1 MVVKVL
7 NVGAVDA
14 EDVVDSSRREVLD
27 DVVDN
32 TLLREGLLT

>member
-1 MVVKVL
+1 MVGEVL

-27 DVVDN
+27 DVIDN